1 MNQQKVLII
10 DDDLLIR
17 DMLYDFLLE
26 KGYQVLTASD
36 ESAALDAIEAREF
49 DAAIV
54 DLKLP
59 DGDGLSIMKKL
70 KTARP
75 EVAVIMVT
83 GHPSDDIRDEAY
95 QSGAEAFLEKPFKVT
110 RLASILKRA
119 IYEAS
124 HRKCPT

>member
-1 MNQQKVLII
+1 MNQKRVLII

-36 ESAALDAIEAREF
+36 ESGALNAIEAREF

-83 GHPSDDIRDEAY
+83 GHPSDDIRDKAY

-119 IYEAS
+119 LDEAS
-124 HRKCPT
+124 HRKRPT

>member
-124 HRKCPT
+124 HRKRPT